1 MPVRDV
7 LVKTV
12 SKQLDIEYWG
22 GLGWGYRCVLRA
34 HYI

>member
-1 MPVRDV
+1 MHVRHPNM
-7 LVKTV
+7 